1 MQNLNQ
7 KESGIEK
14 VIKRKGD
21 ELYVKWKGYDSSFSS
36 WIDKKDIVWMNEYFS
51 EPKNLGVKVKVEL
64 NLSDKITKK
73 ALKMQQELIHYVLLK
88 KLI

>member
-1 MQNLNQ
+1 
-7 KESGIEK
+7 
-14 VIKRKGD
+14 
-21 ELYVKWKGYDSSFSS
+21 
-36 WIDKKDIVWMNEYFS
+36 MNEYFS
-51 EPKNLGVKVKVEL
+51 KPKTSGVKVKVEL